1 MLVLTRDKSSGKVVY
16 TYSMPNSDK
25 NEVELAPLL
34 SQSRLP
40 LNASTLPKNM
50 HEITRSFSHLIGNI
64 QRKTIA
70 TDLIVDC
77 NGLQEDFLAFLRY

>member
-1 MLVLTRDKSSGKVVY
+1 MLVLTRDKSNGKVVY
-16 TYSMPNSDK
+16 TYSRPNSDT
-25 NEVELAPLL
+25 NEVEVAPFL

-40 LNASTLPKNM
+40 LKVSTLPKNM
-50 HEITRSFSHLIGNI
+50 YEITRSFSHLIGNI

-77 NGLQEDFLAFLRY
+77 HGLQEDFVAFLRY